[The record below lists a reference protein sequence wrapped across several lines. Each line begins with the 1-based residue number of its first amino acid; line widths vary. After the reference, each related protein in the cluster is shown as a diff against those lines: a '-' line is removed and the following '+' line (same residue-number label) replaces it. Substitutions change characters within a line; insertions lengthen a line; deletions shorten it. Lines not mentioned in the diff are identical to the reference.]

1 MDASILFWVA
11 VAVTA
16 IFSFYGLVMLFV
28 ATWAEAG
35 ASGGGRGVY
44 GCLGTLLL
52 LPVVST
58 VILIIIGRGF
68 REAATIP
75 AVITFYVAVLG
86 TLTAALAWTVR
97 NTKESLHNRAEV
109 LILEQLSHGS
119 MSRSEIRNF
128 VHGTSF
134 LFRLSRT
141 TYIEALNALLKDGR
155 IYVKDA
161 IYHIKE
167 PPNTITGSRRR
178 NRRNWPEQ
186 LDAAMD
192 RVLETVRSY
201 RPYRPY
207 RRGRTTR

>member
-97 NTKESLHNRAEV
+97 NTKESLHNP
-109 LILEQLSHGS
+109 G
-119 MSRSEIRNF
+119 
-128 VHGTSF
+128 
-134 LFRLSRT
+134 
-141 TYIEALNALLKDGR
+141 
-155 IYVKDA
+155 
-161 IYHIKE
+161 
-167 PPNTITGSRRR
+167 
-178 NRRNWPEQ
+178 
-186 LDAAMD
+186 
-192 RVLETVRSY
+192 
-201 RPYRPY
+201 
-207 RRGRTTR
+207 